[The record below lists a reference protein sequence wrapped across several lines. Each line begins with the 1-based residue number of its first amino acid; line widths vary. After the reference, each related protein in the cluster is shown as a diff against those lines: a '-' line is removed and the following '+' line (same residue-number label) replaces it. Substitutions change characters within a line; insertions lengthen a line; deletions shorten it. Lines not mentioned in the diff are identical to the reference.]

1 MLNPLGLIND
11 GYMDLVFYPGTITA
25 FFALYMFILPGGRMS
40 YDPGFRCYR
49 CKSAK
54 IVNKQ
59 KGADGEYVTQD
70 INIDGEDLTFN
81 KFAKYT
87 VLPNS
92 LDLIVDLKT
101 IFNNVYNRPEFNS

>member
-11 GYMDLVFYPGTITA
+11 GYMELVFYPGQISA
-25 FFALYMFILPGGRMS
+25 AFALYMFILPGGRWS

-59 KGADGEYVTQD
+59 KDVDGKPITQD

-81 KFAKYT
+81 NFAKYT

-101 IFNNVYNRPEFNS
+101 IFDEVYNRPEYNS